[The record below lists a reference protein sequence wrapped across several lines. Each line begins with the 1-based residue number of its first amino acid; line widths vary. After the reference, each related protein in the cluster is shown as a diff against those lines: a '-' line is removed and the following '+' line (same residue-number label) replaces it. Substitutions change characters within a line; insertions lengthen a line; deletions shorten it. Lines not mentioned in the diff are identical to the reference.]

1 MQAPENGQVLFEVTG
16 DAGVTRCIDPA
27 IGTQYKEGDTF
38 CYLQTA
44 WGQLVP
50 VPAAL
55 GGKLVDITV
64 GQGQKVLKGQPI
76 GWLERDAK

>member
-1 MQAPENGQVLFEVTG
+1 MINRVRIVFLMLLALTVV
-16 DAGVTRCIDPA
+16 
-27 IGTQYKEGDTF
+27 
-38 CYLQTA
+38 QTA

-76 GWLERDAK
+76 GWLERDVK